1 MAPKSA
7 AAKTLQSG
15 SAYKPE
21 GSAPSKGS
29 GDIVVSQTGG
39 NRVKELI
46 TRTVQETRAQ
56 SEVIVHA
63 PFYRGLEVAIAGN
76 EIPLSVTVVIISAV
90 VPMFGIDHYWVT
102 PGALAIYFILVCS
115 WGFLQV
121 VRVKTLS
128 DAQKKA
134 SKGLTDKGVLFV
146 ACDQLL
152 TTYAEQ
158 KVEASCEKVM
168 EGRELVRQLNHLNK
182 LAAELGARTSET
194 ITSKDVKN
202 CALVLDQLH
211 SSKLTTDDIKD
222 KLLEKGTEKAV
233 GFDLPKMVLTMTS
246 ALPMQVSSTLRSTLA
261 RPRETFSLVNL
272 FSISRPRP
280 KRPKSSWWHWWAQ
293 RLSSGQ
299 TKIIR
304 FLNWKSMPA
313 RRRPN

>member
-1 MAPKSA
+1 MAPKPA

-102 PGALAIYFILVCS
+102 PAALAIYFILICS

-146 ACDQLL
+146 ACDPL

-158 KVEASCEKVM
+158 KVEASREKVM

-182 LAAELGARTSET
+182 LTAELGARTSET

-222 KLLEKGTEKAV
+222 KLLEKGTEKTV
-233 GFDLPKMVLTMTS
+233 GFDLPKMVLTMRT
-246 ALPMQVSSTLRSTLA
+246 
-261 RPRETFSLVNL
+261 L
-272 FSISRPRP
+272 FS
-280 KRPKSSWWHWWAQ
+280 SSNA
-293 RLSSGQ
+293 SV
-299 TKIIR
+299 
-304 FLNWKSMPA
+304 LNI
-313 RRRPN
+313 